1 MSVGTRAR
9 RAVLFCGLIVAL
21 SACGQQ
27 APDPRG
33 VDRDEVLLQVV
44 ATGRADTRPDEARF
58 TAGVSTIAP
67 TAAAASAGN
76 NEVINRVVAAL
87 ERRGVR
93 GADVQTRQITLG
105 RIDYGQNRGR
115 FQANNMIEVRIRDI
129 ARAGPAIAATTE
141 AGANVLS
148 GPDLRISD
156 PEAAN
161 RSAYAAAYRAARARA
176 EAYAQ
181 AAGLRVARVLA
192 IRDTGEAGGPIPYG
206 RDMLMAEEAAAQT
219 VAPPPVRAGL
229 ETSQVRVRADF
240 ALAE

>member
-1 MSVGTRAR
+1 MR
-9 RAVLFCGLIVAL
+9 RAGLMMTMLASL
-21 SACGQQ
+21 AACAQQ

-33 VDRDEVLLQVV
+33 VERDEVLLQVV

-58 TAGVSTIAP
+58 TAGVSTIAA

-76 NEVINRVVAAL
+76 NAVINRVVAAL
-87 ERRGVR
+87 ERLGVR
-93 GADVQTRQITLG
+93 GDDVQTRQITLG

-115 FQANNMIEVRIRDI
+115 FQANNMIEVRIRDV
-129 ARAGPAIAATTE
+129 ARAGQAIAATTE

-192 IRDTGEAGGPIPYG
+192 IRDTGEADGPIPYG
-206 RDMLMAEEAAAQT
+206 RDMIMAEDAAQT
-219 VAPPPVRAGL
+219 VAPPPVRPGL